1 MYNVFWYNIKGTVSV
16 YSRESRFKDDNI
28 RFTKIPLKAL
38 YNQVWIRYINVHNLK
53 KRLFLTVVLIRKCS
67 LQVFIAVKHIGMIR
81 IKHF

>member
-16 YSRESRFKDDNI
+16 YSRESRFKDGNI

-53 KRLFLTVVLIRKCS
+53 KRLF
-67 LQVFIAVKHIGMIR
+67 
-81 IKHF
+81 